1 MKKLLF
7 IKGVCQPFTSMTQE
21 KFDLIMDFSND
32 NEEVIDLINKY
43 PKFADIYTD
52 NILRMVEIAGVQ
64 GLTPEIS
71 ESILQGLRE
80 MIKKNR

>member
-1 MKKLLF
+1 MKKFLF

-43 PKFADIYTD
+43 PKFADTYTD
-52 NILRMVEIAGVQ
+52 NILRIVEIAGVP
-64 GLTPEIS
+64 GPTPEIS
-71 ESILQGLRE
+71 ESILQGLLE
-80 MIKKNR
+80 MIKRNR